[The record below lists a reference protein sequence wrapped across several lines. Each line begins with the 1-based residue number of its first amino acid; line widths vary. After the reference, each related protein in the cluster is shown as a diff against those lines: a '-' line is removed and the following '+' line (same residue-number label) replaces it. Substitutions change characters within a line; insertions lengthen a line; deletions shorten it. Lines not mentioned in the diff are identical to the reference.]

1 MYATI
6 ALQFCLSK
14 YILYLQRCKQDN
26 IKKQSDLKL
35 TRMVKGQTAAATCVE
50 TTESYLHV
58 SEELWGQQKNHRHSL
73 SEGGFQS
80 VRWTLVLLYSLREYA
95 SSASWKRNVVQDYFL
110 ILQCIVSLHRK
121 VETRGGLN
129 VEFVHLYV

>member
-58 SEELWGQQKNHRHSL
+58 S
-73 SEGGFQS
+73 
-80 VRWTLVLLYSLREYA
+80 
-95 SSASWKRNVVQDYFL
+95 
-110 ILQCIVSLHRK
+110 LQV
-121 VETRGGLN
+121 
-129 VEFVHLYV
+129 